1 MAESM
6 TLSLTGGVV
15 GILLG
20 FLIASLVAAVSPL
33 PYSIET
39 WSVVAGLIVT
49 ASSGLV
55 FGIYPANRAAGLDPI
70 EALRVE

>member
-1 MAESM
+1 MAESVALS
-6 TLSLTGGVV
+6 TLGGVI

-20 FLIASLVAAVSPL
+20 FAVASAVAAVSPL

-39 WSVVAGLIVT
+39 WSVVAGVLVT
-49 ASSGLV
+49 GGSGLV
-55 FGIYPANRAAGLDPI
+55 FGIYPANRAARLDPI